1 MKGIIVK
8 WDDEKGYGF
17 IRIDGSK
24 QEIFCHISDFS
35 QRSPRPE
42 LNEAVG
48 FEVSANGKGKNVAK
62 QIRYLNREA
71 RDFKRNHNHR
81 SSAKKK
87 SFFAL
92 DSSSSILTKLVG
104 LALFGLIGYQ
114 IYQFAAAKL
123 VPKQTNAPV
132 ELNDPATIQAKKAIV
147 INIVV
152 MAGNIVLRW
161 CHAKRPNGFYRIVL
175 IPKWMVMAMG
185 FHVKIN
191 AVDGDNFS
199 KVD

>member
-42 LNEAVG
+42 LNEAVD
-48 FEVSANGKGKNVAK
+48 FEVSSNGKGKNVAK
-62 QIRYLNREA
+62 QIRYLSREA

-81 SSAKKK
+81 SRAKKK

-92 DSSSSILTKLVG
+92 DTSSSILTKLVG

-132 ELNDPATIQAKKAIV
+132 ELNDPATIQAKK
-147 INIVV
+147 
-152 MAGNIVLRW
+152 
-161 CHAKRPNGFYRIVL
+161 KQ
-175 IPKWMVMAMG
+175 
-185 FHVKIN
+185 
-191 AVDGDNFS
+191 
-199 KVD
+199 

>member
-42 LNEAVG
+42 INEAVG
-48 FEVSANGKGKNVAK
+48 FEVSSNGKGKNVAK

-71 RDFKRNHNHR
+71 RDFKRNHNHHSR
-81 SSAKKK
+81 AKKK
-87 SFFAL
+87 SFFCL
-92 DSSSSILTKLVG
+92 RYVVFHIDEIGRLV
-104 LALFGLIGYQ
+104 LFGLIGYQ

-132 ELNDPATIQAKKAIV
+132 ELNDPATIQAKKSNSNKYRCDGRQYCSQMV
-147 INIVV
+147 S
-152 MAGNIVLRW
+152 
-161 CHAKRPNGFYRIVL
+161 CEEAKWFLQNCSDT
-175 IPKWMVMAMG
+175 KM
-185 FHVKIN
+185 
-191 AVDGDNFS
+191 DGDGDGIPCED
-199 KVD
+199 KCGGW

>member
-42 LNEAVG
+42 INEAVG
-48 FEVSANGKGKNVAK
+48 FEVSSNGKGKNVAK
-62 QIRYLNREA
+62 HIRYLNREA

-81 SSAKKK
+81 SRAKKK

-92 DSSSSILTKLVG
+92 DTSSSILTKLVG

-123 VPKQTNAPV
+123 TPKQTNAPV
-132 ELNDPATIQAKKAIV
+132 ELNDPATIQAKKSNSNKYRCDGRQYCSQMV
-147 INIVV
+147 S
-152 MAGNIVLRW
+152 
-161 CHAKRPNGFYRIVL
+161 CEEAKWFLQNCSDT
-175 IPKWMVMAMG
+175 KM
-185 FHVKIN
+185 
-191 AVDGDNFS
+191 DGDGDGIPCED
-199 KVD
+199 KCGGW

>member
-48 FEVSANGKGKNVAK
+48 FEVSSNGKGKNVAK
-62 QIRYLNREA
+62 QIRYLSREA

-81 SSAKKK
+81 SRAKKK

-92 DSSSSILTKLVG
+92 DTS
-104 LALFGLIGYQ
+104 
-114 IYQFAAAKL
+114 
-123 VPKQTNAPV
+123 
-132 ELNDPATIQAKKAIV
+132 V
-147 INIVV
+147 I
-152 MAGNIVLRW
+152 R
-161 CHAKRPNGFYRIVL
+161 Y
-175 IPKWMVMAMG
+175 
-185 FHVKIN
+185 IN
-191 AVDGDNFS
+191 SPQQN
-199 KVD
+199 

>member
-92 DSSSSILTKLVG
+92 EFVVFHIDEIGRVGTFRVNWLSDISI
-104 LALFGLIGYQ
+104 
-114 IYQFAAAKL
+114 
-123 VPKQTNAPV
+123 
-132 ELNDPATIQAKKAIV
+132 
-147 INIVV
+147 
-152 MAGNIVLRW
+152 R
-161 CHAKRPNGFYRIVL
+161 RS
-175 IPKWMVMAMG
+175 
-185 FHVKIN
+185 KI
-191 AVDGDNFS
+191 S
-199 KVD
+199 P